1 MATPESQEVKMWL
14 VVGANGQLGR
24 CMTEL
29 LEDRAIAH
37 VAMGHHELDITDSAS
52 VEGVFEDLKPTIVL
66 NAAAW
71 TAVDDAEE
79 HEADALLVN
88 AYGPANLAFLSSSIG
103 ARLIHI
109 STDYVFN
116 GQANTPYKV
125 NSPTEPMNAYGRTKL
140 VGEKAVLESGGG
152 NSCVVRTAWLYS
164 EHGKNF
170 AKTMTVRALR
180 GEPVRVINDQLG
192 QPTSAHDVVQLIW
205 SISHLKKMPSIAH
218 GTNTGQATWFQFAR
232 EIYSQLGADPALVG
246 PVNTSAFQTV
256 AKRPAYSVLDHA
268 DLTSWGLQP
277 MQNWK
282 SGLTDSINRIRS
294 EIQKEAS
301 T

>member
-1 MATPESQEVKMWL
+1 MATTESKEVKMWL

-29 LEDRAIAH
+29 LEVKATAY
-37 VAMGHHELDITDSAS
+37 VAMDHRQLDITDSAL
-52 VEGVFEDLKPTIVL
+52 VRNVLEEYKPTIVL

-79 HEADALLVN
+79 HEADALRVN
-88 AYGPANLAFLSSSIG
+88 AHGPANLALSSSRIS

-116 GQANTPYKV
+116 GQASTPYTV

-140 VGEKAVLESGGG
+140 AGEKVVLESLDR
-152 NSCVVRTAWLYS
+152 NNCVVRTAWLYS

-170 AKTMTVRALR
+170 AKTMAVRALR

-192 QPTSAHDVVQLIW
+192 QPTSAHDVGQLIW
-205 SISHLKKMPSIAH
+205 SISQLEKMPSIVH
-218 GTNTGQATWFQFAR
+218 GTNAGQATWFQFAQ
-232 EIYSQLGADPALVG
+232 EIYTQLGADPALVS
-246 PVNTSAFQTV
+246 PVDSSAFPTI

-268 DLTSWGLQP
+268 DFTSWGLRP

-282 SGLTDSINRIRS
+282 KGLTDSIKRIRS
-294 EIQKEAS
+294 ETQKEA
-301 T
+301 

>member
-1 MATPESQEVKMWL
+1 MWL

-29 LEDRAIAH
+29 LEVKATAY
-37 VAMGHHELDITDSAS
+37 VAMDHRQLDITDSAL
-52 VEGVFEDLKPTIVL
+52 VRNVLEEYKPTIVL

-79 HEADALLVN
+79 HEANALRVN
-88 AYGPANLAFLSSSIG
+88 AHGPANLALSSSLIG

-116 GQANTPYKV
+116 GQASTPYTV

-140 VGEKAVLESGGG
+140 AGEKVVLESLDR
-152 NSCVVRTAWLYS
+152 NNCVVRTAWLYS

-170 AKTMTVRALR
+170 AKTMAVRALR

-192 QPTSAHDVVQLIW
+192 QPTSAHDVGQLIW
-205 SISHLKKMPSIAH
+205 SISQLEKMPSIVH
-218 GTNTGQATWFQFAR
+218 GTNAGQATWFQFAQ
-232 EIYSQLGADPALVG
+232 EIYTQLGADPALVS
-246 PVNTSAFQTV
+246 PVDSSAFPTV

-268 DLTSWGLQP
+268 DFASWGLLP

-282 SGLTDSINRIRS
+282 NGLTDSIKRIRY

-301 T
+301 L

>member
-1 MATPESQEVKMWL
+1 MWL
-14 VVGANGQLGR
+14 VVGASGQLGR

-29 LEDRAIAH
+29 LEENGSNY
-37 VAMGHHELDITDSAS
+37 VAMGHHHLDIRDAVA
-52 VEGVFEDLKPTIVL
+52 VEKVIEDLKPTIVL

-79 HEADALLVN
+79 HEADALRVN
-88 AYGPANLAFLSSSIG
+88 ARGPANLALSSSSIG

-109 STDYVFN
+109 STDYVFD
-116 GQANTPYKV
+116 GQANTPYSV

-140 VGEKAVLESGGG
+140 AGEKAVLESGDR
-152 NSCVVRTAWLYS
+152 NNCVVRTAWLYS

-170 AKTMTVRALR
+170 AKTMTFRALR
-180 GEPVRVINDQLG
+180 GEPVRVVNDQLG
-192 QPTSAHDVVQLIW
+192 QPTSAHGVAQLIW
-205 SISHLKKMPSIAH
+205 SISQLEKMPPISH
-218 GTNTGQATWFQFAR
+218 GTNAGQATWFQFAQ
-232 EIYSQLGADPALVG
+232 EIYSQLGADPALVS
-246 PVNTSAFQTV
+246 PVDASVFPTV

-268 DLTSWGLQP
+268 DFASWGLQP

-282 SGLTDSINRIRS
+282 NGLTDSIKRIRS

-301 T
+301 L

>member
-1 MATPESQEVKMWL
+1 MWL
-14 VVGANGQLGR
+14 VAGASGQLGR

-29 LEDRAIAH
+29 LEGKSTSY
-37 VAMGHHELDITDSAS
+37 VAMGHHQLDITDAVA
-52 VEGVFEDLKPTIVL
+52 VEKVFEDLKPTFVL

-79 HEADALLVN
+79 HEADALRVN
-88 AYGPANLAFLSSSIG
+88 AHGPANLALSSSSIG

-116 GQANTPYKV
+116 GQANTPYTV

-140 VGEKAVLESGGG
+140 AGEKVVLESGDRDK
-152 NSCVVRTAWLYS
+152 CVVRTAWLYS

-170 AKTMTVRALR
+170 AKTMAVRALR
-180 GEPVRVINDQLG
+180 GEPVRVVNDQLG
-192 QPTSAHDVVQLIW
+192 QPTSAHDVAQLIW
-205 SISHLKKMPSIAH
+205 NISQLEKMPSTAH
-218 GTNTGQATWFQFAR
+218 GTNAGQATWFQFAQ
-232 EIYSQLGADPALVG
+232 EIYTQLGADPALVN
-246 PVNTSAFQTV
+246 PVDTYAFPTV

-268 DLTSWGLQP
+268 DFGSWGLKP
-277 MQNWK
+277 LQNWQD
-282 SGLTDSINRIRS
+282 GLADSIKRIRS

-301 T
+301 L